1 MPPSRNPERSPR
13 NDRSLSEPQVRI
25 TLARGSLLRACSTGP
40 IERGKKM
47 GKGRPTGIKRQDFTH
62 AGPGVTYI
70 TFEGEQAAVLNY
82 DPNSYPVIL
91 ELGHGRR
98 DLRLYGYF
106 DGDEFMEVDREVIW

>member
-1 MPPSRNPERSPR
+1 MLPERECGEFYLTGPGL
-13 NDRSLSEPQVRI
+13 SL
-25 TLARGSLLRACSTGP
+25 RGGPGP

-70 TFEGEQAAVLNY
+70 TFEGEQVPVLNY
-82 DPNSYPVIL
+82 EPNSYPEIL
-91 ELGHGRR
+91 ELGHGGR

>member
-1 MPPSRNPERSPR
+1 VKHERRKDPEF
-13 NDRSLSEPQVRI
+13 VR
-25 TLARGSLLRACSTGP
+25 LAKARGFYSEELMKKADSPGP
-40 IERGKKM
+40 NERGKKM
-47 GKGRPTGIKRQDFTH
+47 GKGRPTGIKRQDVTH

-70 TFEGEQAAVLNY
+70 TFEEEQVPVLNY
-82 DPNSYPVIL
+82 DPNSYPEIL